1 MLISAVK
8 LVVNMVA
15 GSFFFLFLSFPSC
28 QSGAVIVHTFKAM
41 EPQGFKRQNATELR
55 EW

>member
-15 GSFFFLFLSFPSC
+15 GSFFFFYFPSLHVN
-28 QSGAVIVHTFKAM
+28 Q
-41 EPQGFKRQNATELR
+41 ELL
-55 EW
+55 

>member
-15 GSFFFLFLSFPSC
+15 GSLFLSFPSC
-28 QSGAVIVHTFKAM
+28 QSGAVLVHTFKAM
-41 EPQGFKRQNATELR
+41 EPQGFKRQNPTELR
-55 EW
+55 V

>member
-15 GSFFFLFLSFPSC
+15 GSFFFFFFFPSC

-41 EPQGFKRQNATELR
+41 EPQSFKRQNATELR